1 MSDNMDDWKQKMKEI
16 REASEKLLLR
26 VDETM
31 ENSQRTFDKVKS
43 HESLLKIPEQNQISQ
58 VFMRMVDQQNQFHED
73 LLNKL
78 DEIIKALKK

>member
-1 MSDNMDDWKQKMKEI
+1 MDDWKQKMKEI